1 MKINFKSKGKK
12 HEDKVP
18 WTSLVPA
25 ELARIKKAKISLTS
39 KYWRPEKVHDYA
51 TSKYGFQHTPYDE
64 ESYMGTREEWAAAFK
79 KFCKKKTNTKGQKVD
94 RLALLKY
101 NYNKSQF

>member
-18 WTSLVPA
+18 RTSLVPA

-39 KYWRPEKVHDYA
+39 KYWRPEKVHDTRQVSMAFNTLHMMKKA
-51 TSKYGFQHTPYDE
+51 TWELGKSGRQHLKN
-64 ESYMGTREEWAAAFK
+64 SAK
-79 KFCKKKTNTKGQKVD
+79 KQ
-94 RLALLKY
+94 
-101 NYNKSQF
+101 